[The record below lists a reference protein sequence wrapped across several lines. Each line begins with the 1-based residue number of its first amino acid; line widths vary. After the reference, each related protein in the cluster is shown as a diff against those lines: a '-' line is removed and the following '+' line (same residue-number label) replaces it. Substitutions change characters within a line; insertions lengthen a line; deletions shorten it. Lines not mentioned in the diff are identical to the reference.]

1 MDSAKKLFV
10 ILKEIIRVFL
20 LLLKSVSYYL
30 ITRSYNSYKSVF
42 VLIKLTVYIKLS
54 IHVVID
60 DKSISNSCIPS
71 LLVVIKEFSTIYPLI
86 STKVQIP

>member
-1 MDSAKKLFV
+1 M
-10 ILKEIIRVFL
+10 
-20 LLLKSVSYYL
+20 
-30 ITRSYNSYKSVF
+30 
-42 VLIKLTVYIKLS
+42 LIKLTVYIKLS

-86 STKVQIP
+86 STKVQIPWKVIDPINKRFWNSFPHEQQICNLDLEQVKKLHFIWYF